1 MGSFASAGYWF
12 SMPSSALGARFLSG
26 YSLKKEMGECAE
38 LNAMDSFAM
47 IANNERIRSS
57 VVMRW
62 HKMNGILSLVLG
74 SALWTDLESFGFR

>member
-1 MGSFASAGYWF
+1 
-12 SMPSSALGARFLSG
+12 MPSPALGARFLSG

-38 LNAMDSFAM
+38 LNAMASFAM

-62 HKMNGILSLVLG
+62 HKMK
-74 SALWTDLESFGFR
+74 A